1 MTIVIGGSLNQI
13 LFVVLPLHFDPG
25 FRGLFFGNKNMRK
38 KEPEDFDDKMFFFT
52 IAIYLCNLLPVMLV
66 LPLYRSNTKVF

>member
-52 IAIYLCNLLPVMLV
+52 IAMIGMVGCIIIALITQYL
-66 LPLYRSNTKVF
+66 